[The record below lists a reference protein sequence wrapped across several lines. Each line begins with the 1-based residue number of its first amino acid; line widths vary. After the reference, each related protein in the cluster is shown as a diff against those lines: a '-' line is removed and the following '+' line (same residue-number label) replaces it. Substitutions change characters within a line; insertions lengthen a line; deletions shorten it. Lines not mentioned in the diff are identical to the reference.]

1 MLWNWRC
8 RSYCLQSVQ
17 SVNAIIA
24 AGYLVTFMHRI
35 ANTIIAAQSSLIIS
49 HRQLQNGKGVWLDV
63 YSEDR
68 FKGMSLGESSGVLR
82 YLWSLWI
89 HDWVTLLLI
98 GHVVLEFLVNAATVC
113 P

>member
-17 SVNAIIA
+17 AIA
-24 AGYLVTFMHRI
+24 KWEGCLVGCVFGGSI
-35 ANTIIAAQSSLIIS
+35 Q
-49 HRQLQNGKGVWLDV
+49 
-63 YSEDR
+63 
-68 FKGMSLGESSGVLR
+68 GVLR